1 MNAPAPVLLVHGLAT
16 SAARTWGETG
26 WIDLLRDEG
35 RTVVAPD
42 LPGHAGTPFEPGTAG
57 SPADFVWQQA
67 PEGRFDA
74 VGFSMGARILLQLAS
89 EHPGRIGRLVVAGVG
104 ANLFRDDDH
113 TPLAAAIERSMG
125 VPGEADPDRNEPD
138 GDDPVVSA
146 LAHHF
151 TELALASGTD
161 PAVVATLLRRTGG
174 ATLDATRLAA
184 IDAEVLV
191 VLGTDDFAGPAAPLV
206 DALPRATL
214 VELRGVDHFATPKS
228 MRFLDAAL
236 RFLT

>member
-1 MNAPAPVLLVHGLAT
+1 MNVPAPVMLVHGLAT

-42 LPGHAGTPFEPGTAG
+42 LPGHAGTPFDPGAAG
-57 SPADFVWQQA
+57 SPAEFVWQHA

-113 TPLAAAIERSMG
+113 TPLAAAIERSVG
-125 VPGEADPDRNEPD
+125 VPGEADPDGN
-138 GDDPVVSA
+138 DPVVSA

-151 TELALASGTD
+151 TEFALASGTD
-161 PAVVATLLRRTGG
+161 PAVVASLLRRTGG
-174 ATLDATRLAA
+174 AALDAARLAS
-184 IDAEVLV
+184 IEAEVLV